1 MKLELTKDQLN
12 NLSVFLQRTQMSG
25 QEVTAYLE
33 LLQIINQLTNENA
46 GITSPVEE
54 KPSKPTK

>member
-46 GITSPVEE
+46 GITSAVEE